1 MKRLIILIT
10 LSVLAVGLAPAL
22 PSTSQTPAES
32 AMGKLR
38 ALAGEWDGRI
48 TDGRTVRATFQVIS
62 AGASVLQTEQVSG
75 RKETTTVYYLDGDQL
90 MATHYCSVK
99 NQPRFRTS
107 KLEDPNELTFSFVDV
122 TNLGSLT
129 HGHVR
134 GAVITFQDN
143 DHHSQ
148 AWTWRENGQE
158 YTELT
163 HFTRKK

>member
-1 MKRLIILIT
+1 MKRVIT
-10 LSVLAVGLAPAL
+10 LSLLVLGLAMPL
-22 PSTSQTPAES
+22 PSFSQTPADAALE
-32 AMGKLR
+32 KLK
-38 ALAGEWDGRI
+38 ALAGDWEGRI
-48 TDGRTVRATFQVIS
+48 TDGRTVRASFQVIS

-75 RKETTTVYYLDGDQL
+75 RKETTTVYYVDGDQL

-99 NQPRFRTS
+99 NQPRFRTTR
-107 KLEDPNELTFSFVDV
+107 LEDPNQLTFSFMDV
-122 TNLGSLT
+122 TNLGSPT

-148 AWTWRENGQE
+148 AWTWRENGKE

-163 HFTRKK
+163 HFTRKR